1 MHDSSLV
8 SGKPVGGTLWLLT
21 SLSKISPQAF
31 AGLGEFKSL
40 AKAVAKEIKS
50 KYPA

>member
-1 MHDSSLV
+1 MTALLSAE
-8 SGKPVGGTLWLLT
+8 KPIGGTLWLLT
-21 SLSKISPQAF
+21 SLSKIFPQAF